1 MDENM
6 INNLM
11 KMFKNQQNSSKST
24 GQNENPSIS
33 PEAINNIMNMIKNN
47 NKNTSSENVSNTATN
62 IDIETIMKLKTILE
76 KINTKDDPRS
86 NLLLSLKPYLKES
99 RKNKVEQY
107 IQLFNMTKILD
118 IFNNMSGGEAKK

>member
-11 KMFKNQQNSSKST
+11 KMFKNQQNNSNST
-24 GQNENPSIS
+24 GQTENPSIS

>member
-11 KMFKNQQNSSKST
+11 NMFKNQQNASNST
-24 GQNENPSIS
+24 GQTENPSIS
-33 PEAINNIMNMIKNN
+33 PETINNIMNMIKNN
-47 NKNTSSENVSNTATN
+47 NNENSSETGSNSTNN
-62 IDIETIMKLKTILE
+62 IDMETIMKLKSVLD
-76 KINTKDDPRS
+76 KVNTRDDPRS

-99 RKNKVEQY
+99 RKSKVEQY
-107 IQLFNMTKILD
+107 IQLFNMTKVLD

>member
-1 MDENM
+1 MDENI

-11 KMFKNQQNSSKST
+11 NMFKNQQNNSNST
-24 GQNENPSIS
+24 GQTENPSIS

-47 NKNTSSENVSNTATN
+47 NKDNSSESTSNSAN
-62 IDIETIMKLKTILE
+62 SIDMETIMKLKTVLE
-76 KINTKDDPRS
+76 KVNTRDDPRS

-99 RKNKVEQY
+99 RKSKVEQY
-107 IQLFNMTKILD
+107 IQLFNMTKFLD

>member
-11 KMFKNQQNSSKST
+11 KMFKNQQNNSNST
-24 GQNENPSIS
+24 GQTENPSIS

-47 NKNTSSENVSNTATN
+47 NKNTSSENVSNSATN

>member
-11 KMFKNQQNSSKST
+11 NMFKNQQNASNST
-24 GQNENPSIS
+24 GQTENPSIS
-33 PEAINNIMNMIKNN
+33 PETINNIMNMIKNN
-47 NKNTSSENVSNTATN
+47 NKENSSETNSNSTNN
-62 IDIETIMKLKTILE
+62 IDMETIMKLKSVLD
-76 KINTKDDPRS
+76 KVNTRDDPRS

-99 RKNKVEQY
+99 RKSKVEQY
-107 IQLFNMTKILD
+107 IQLFNMTKVFD

>member
-11 KMFKNQQNSSKST
+11 NMFKNQQNASNST
-24 GQNENPSIS
+24 GQTENPSIS
-33 PEAINNIMNMIKNN
+33 PETINNIMNMIKNN
-47 NKNTSSENVSNTATN
+47 NKENSSETNSNSTNN
-62 IDIETIMKLKTILE
+62 IDMETIIKLKSVLD
-76 KINTKDDPRS
+76 KVNTRDDPRS

-99 RKNKVEQY
+99 RKSKVEQY
-107 IQLFNMTKILD
+107 IQLFNMTKVLD

>member
-11 KMFKNQQNSSKST
+11 NMFKNQQNSSNST
-24 GQNENPSIS
+24 GQTENPSIS

-47 NKNTSSENVSNTATN
+47 NKDNSSESTSNSAN
-62 IDIETIMKLKTILE
+62 SIDMETIMKLKTVLE
-76 KINTKDDPRS
+76 KVNTRDDPRS

-99 RKNKVEQY
+99 RKSKVEQY
-107 IQLFNMTKILD
+107 IQLFNMTKVLD
-118 IFNNMSGGEAKK
+118 IFNNMSGGESKK

>member
-11 KMFKNQQNSSKST
+11 NMFKNQQNASNST
-24 GQNENPSIS
+24 GQTENPSIS
-33 PEAINNIMNMIKNN
+33 PETINNIMNMIKNN
-47 NKNTSSENVSNTATN
+47 NNENSSETGSNSTNN
-62 IDIETIMKLKTILE
+62 IDMETIMKLKSVLD
-76 KINTKDDPRS
+76 KVNTRDDPRS

-99 RKNKVEQY
+99 RKSKVEQY
-107 IQLFNMTKILD
+107 IQLFNMTKFLD

>member
-11 KMFKNQQNSSKST
+11 NMIKNQQNNSNST
-24 GQNENPSIS
+24 GQTENPSIS

-47 NKNTSSENVSNTATN
+47 NKENSSANSSNSTNN
-62 IDIETIMKLKTILE
+62 IDMETIMKLKTVLD
-76 KINTKDDPRS
+76 KVNTRDDPRS

-99 RKNKVEQY
+99 RQNKVEQY
-107 IQLFNMTKILD
+107 IQLFNMTKVLD

>member
-11 KMFKNQQNSSKST
+11 NMFKNQQNASNST
-24 GQNENPSIS
+24 GQTENPSIS

-47 NKNTSSENVSNTATN
+47 NKENSSETNSNSTNN
-62 IDIETIMKLKTILE
+62 IDMETIMKLKSVLD
-76 KINTKDDPRS
+76 KVNTRDDPRS

-99 RKNKVEQY
+99 RKSKVEQY
-107 IQLFNMTKILD
+107 IQLFNMTKVLD

>member
-11 KMFKNQQNSSKST
+11 KMFKNQQNNSNST
-24 GQNENPSIS
+24 GQTENPSIS
-33 PEAINNIMNMIKNN
+33 PESINNIMNMIKDN
-47 NKNTSSENVSNTATN
+47 NKNTSSENVSNSATN

>member
-11 KMFKNQQNSSKST
+11 NMFKNQQNASNST
-24 GQNENPSIS
+24 GQTENPSIS
-33 PEAINNIMNMIKNN
+33 PETINNIMNMIKNN
-47 NKNTSSENVSNTATN
+47 NRENSSETNSNSTNN
-62 IDIETIMKLKTILE
+62 IDMETIMKLKSVLD
-76 KINTKDDPRS
+76 KVNTRDDPRS

-99 RKNKVEQY
+99 RKSKVEQY
-107 IQLFNMTKILD
+107 IQLFNMTKVLD

>member
-11 KMFKNQQNSSKST
+11 NMFKNQQNSSNST
-24 GQNENPSIS
+24 GQTENPSIS

-47 NKNTSSENVSNTATN
+47 NKDDSSESTSNSANN
-62 IDIETIMKLKTILE
+62 IDMETIMKLKNVLE
-76 KINTKDDPRS
+76 KVNTRDDPRS

-107 IQLFNMTKILD
+107 IQLFNMTKVLD
-118 IFNNMSGGEAKK
+118 IFNNMSGGESKK

>member
-11 KMFKNQQNSSKST
+11 NMFKNQQNSSNST
-24 GQNENPSIS
+24 GQTENPSIS

-47 NKNTSSENVSNTATN
+47 NKDNSSESTSNSANN
-62 IDIETIMKLKTILE
+62 IDIETIMKLKTVLE
-76 KINTKDDPRS
+76 KVNSRDDPRS

-107 IQLFNMTKILD
+107 IQLFNMTKVLD
-118 IFNNMSGGEAKK
+118 IFNSMSGGESKK